1 MTSAPPD
8 AAALAR
14 AYAAG
19 TLSPLEVTQDC
30 LARIARWQPHAN
42 AFTHVDA
49 AGALA
54 AAADS
59 TARWRAGAPRGPLD
73 GVPATVKDCLHVAGM
88 PTTWG
93 SHTLGDFRPAADESA
108 VAALRAAGA
117 VLLGKTNCPEFT
129 MQGYTG
135 NPRFGVTR
143 NPWNLALTP
152 GGSSGGAVAAL
163 AAGCGAIALAT
174 DGGGSIRRPA
184 GYGGLVGFKP
194 SAGAVPAAG
203 SVPAMYLQH
212 EAVGAMARSM
222 ADLVA
227 TLRVIARPGV
237 VPEALAPPVS
247 PRVLAI
253 ARFGEHP
260 VDAPIAAAFDAA
272 LDTLRGLG
280 AQVTVLP
287 RFDGAEAVNAQWMLL
302 AAVGLAWVFE
312 HAPQRAE
319 FGARAPDESQL
330 GPALQANLA
339 LGRRTPSTAFFAL
352 LDAVKTLDGE
362 VRALFAAHDLIVT
375 PSAAAMPW
383 PAADTHPPVI
393 GGQPV
398 GPRGHAV
405 FTAIGNACGL
415 PGLTL
420 PCGVHDG
427 LPIGLQVLGPA
438 GADARV
444 LAFGLQAETA
454 LKPPLA
460 WPEPPAG

>member
-1 MTSAPPD
+1 MIPALLD
-8 AAALAR
+8 ATALAR
-14 AYAAG
+14 AYG
-19 TLSPLEVTQDC
+19 DGRLSPLDVAEDC

-42 AFTHVDA
+42 AFTHIDA
-49 AGALA
+49 EGARA
-54 AAADS
+54 AARAS
-59 TARWRAGAPRGPLD
+59 AARWRAGTPRGPLD
-73 GVPATVKDCLHVAGM
+73 GVPASVKDCLHVAGM

-93 SHTLGDFRPAADESA
+93 SRTLGDFRPAADESA

-135 NPRFGVTR
+135 NPRFGTTR
-143 NPWNLALTP
+143 NPWDLRLTP

-163 AAGCGAIALAT
+163 AGGCGAIALAT

-212 EAVGAMARSM
+212 EAVGALARTL

-237 VPEALAPPVS
+237 VPAALPPLS
-247 PRVLAI
+247 APRVLAI
-253 ARFGEHP
+253 PRFGDHP
-260 VDAPIAAAFDAA
+260 VDAAIAASFDAA
-272 LDTLRGLG
+272 LDALRGLG

-302 AAVGLAWVFE
+302 AAIGLAWVFE
-312 HAPQRAE
+312 QAPQRPE
-319 FGARAPDESQL
+319 FGSAVPDEALL
-330 GPALQANLA
+330 GPALQASLA
-339 LGRRTPSTAFFAL
+339 LGRRTPSTAFFGL
-352 LDAVKTLDGE
+352 LDAVKALNGTVAG
-362 VRALFAAHDLIVT
+362 LFAEHDLIVT

-393 GGQPV
+393 AGQPV

-420 PCGVHDG
+420 PCGLHEG

-444 LAFGLQAETA
+444 LAFGLQAEA
-454 LKPPLA
+454 AVKPPLA
-460 WPEPPAG
+460 WPEPPSR